1 MPFLWI
7 SFLFIFLPVFLLI
20 YYTMPLKFRNATI
33 AIGSLLFYLWGDP
46 IFFILL
52 IFLSISTFFFGRIL
66 SKASSHSARFKLS
79 VAAIAICAATLL
91 IFRSGPYLLAF
102 ITKQAD
108 FQSLNI
114 FLPMGLAYY
123 SLSCISYIL
132 DIYKENAPCEN
143 NFFSFLVYIALFP
156 KLLAGPIVI
165 YNKFRPQLE
174 PKNIELSD
182 ITAGIRLFIRGLGK
196 KVLLADNLILLWESI
211 SSQSLS
217 SLSFVNAWLGA
228 FSILLVIYFDF
239 SGYTDMAR
247 GLGRLLGFKLP
258 INMRFPLVSRS
269 LLEFCSR
276 FQLSLF
282 HWMRYYIRLPKKF
295 SISSS
300 LSRFSLLAGVT
311 AIALIL
317 WHGWDPSFF
326 AAVLF
331 AYCIILV
338 EQTIP
343 RKAWFKIPRPARTA
357 INFFFLLLIVSIISQ
372 NNLSSSIKYLQA
384 MFGFSAL
391 FVDSSTLYYLS
402 AYSILL
408 VICFFT
414 ANQFFSNRI
423 LRFRSAFPKLYSVL
437 LPIGQAGILFS
448 SVAYLINSSS
458 HSFLCILS

>member
-1 MPFLWI
+1 
-7 SFLFIFLPVFLLI
+7 
-20 YYTMPLKFRNATI
+20 
-33 AIGSLLFYLWGDP
+33 
-46 IFFILL
+46 
-52 IFLSISTFFFGRIL
+52 
-66 SKASSHSARFKLS
+66 
-79 VAAIAICAATLL
+79 
-91 IFRSGPYLLAF
+91 
-102 ITKQAD
+102 
-108 FQSLNI
+108 
-114 FLPMGLAYY
+114 MGLAYY

-282 HWMRYYIRLPKKF
+282 HWLRYYIRLPKKL
-295 SISSS
+295 SISP
-300 LSRFSLLAGVT
+300 LSRFSLLAGL
-311 AIALIL
+311 IALAFIL
-317 WHGWDPSFF
+317 WHGWDPPFF

-331 AYCIILV
+331 AYCVILV
-338 EQTIP
+338 ERIIP
-343 RKAWFKIPRPARTA
+343 KKVWFKIPRPARTT
-357 INFFFLLLIVSIISQ
+357 INFLFLLFIASIASQ
-372 NNLSSSIKYLQA
+372 NDLASSISYLHA
-384 MFGFSAL
+384 MFGFSAP
-391 FVDSSTLYYLS
+391 FADSSTLYYLS

-423 LRFRSAFPKLYSVL
+423 IRFRRKFPKFYSAV
-437 LPIGQAGILFS
+437 LPIGQAAILFL

-458 HSFLCILS
+458 HNFLCILS

>member
-46 IFFILL
+46 IFFLIL
-52 IFLSISTFFFGRIL
+52 IFLSTITFFFGRTL
-66 SKASSHSARFKLS
+66 SHSPSHSARFKLAT
-79 VAAIAICAATLL
+79 AAVIICAATSFG
-91 IFRSGPYLLAF
+91 FRSGTYILAL
-102 ITKQAD
+102 INQMPGYT
-108 FQSLNI
+108 LNI

-132 DIYKENAPCEN
+132 DIYKGNAPCEK

-156 KLLAGPIVI
+156 KLLAGPVVI

-174 PKNIELSD
+174 PKNIEFSD
-182 ITAGIRLFIRGLGK
+182 ITAGIRLFIRGIGK
-196 KVLLADNLILLWESI
+196 KVLLADNLLTLWESI

-228 FSILLVIYFDF
+228 FSILFVVYFDF
-239 SGYTDMAR
+239 SGYADMAR

-258 INMRFPLVSRS
+258 VNVRFPLVSRS

-276 FQLSLF
+276 FQISLF
-282 HWMRYYIRLPKKF
+282 HWLRYYIRLPKKF

-317 WHGWDPSFF
+317 WHGWDPSFL

-423 LRFRSAFPKLYSVL
+423 LRFRSAFPKLYSIL